1 MARTRAADY
10 EDKRDAIHRAAARI
24 LSKADG
30 KASMT
35 QIAGACGISKALL
48 YHYFKN
54 RDELVF
60 DIIHTHLSEI
70 DRALGEAAEGLEGRS
85 RLHRLSATLLDLYEN
100 ADDLHRL
107 QLGALGALPNEDA
120 QRIKQVERAILE
132 HFRIAIRQIAPE
144 LDRPRMIAVTMGLMG
159 MLNWAF
165 TWFRSDG
172 PLTRAEFA
180 RMATEMA
187 LSEIKGP

>member
-35 QIAGACGISKALL
+35 QIASACGISKALL

-70 DRALGEAAEGLEGRS
+70 DRSLGAATDGLEGRA

-107 QLGALGALPNEDA
+107 QLGALGALPEEDA

-132 HFRIAIRQIAPE
+132 HFRIAIRQIAPD
-144 LDRPRMIAVTMGLMG
+144 LDRARMIAVTMGLMG

-187 LSEIKGP
+187 LSEIDRP

>member
-10 EDKRDAIHRAAARI
+10 DDKRDAIHRAAARI

-35 QIAGACGISKALL
+35 QIATACGISKALL
-48 YHYFKN
+48 YHYFRN

-70 DRALGEAAEGLEGRS
+70 DRALADAVDGLQGRE
-85 RLHRLSATLLDLYEN
+85 RLHCLSATLLDLYEN

-107 QLGALGALPNEDA
+107 QLGALGALPDEDA
-120 QRIKQVERAILE
+120 RRIRQVERSILE
-132 HFRIAIRQIAPE
+132 HFRSTIREIAPDLE
-144 LDRPRMIAVTMGLMG
+144 RGRFIAVTMALMG

-165 TWFRSDG
+165 TWFRPGG
-172 PLTRAEFA
+172 PLTRADFA

-187 LSEIKGP
+187 LSEIDGQ

>member
-10 EDKRDAIHRAAARI
+10 DDKRDAIHRVAARI

-35 QIAGACGISKALL
+35 QIAEACGISKALL
-48 YHYFKN
+48 YHYFRN

-70 DRALGEAAEGLEGRS
+70 DEALAEVSAGLAGRE
-85 RLHRLSATLLDLYEN
+85 RLHRLSATLLDLYED

-107 QLGALGALPNEDA
+107 QLGALGALPDEDV
-120 QRIKQVERAILE
+120 QRIRQVERSILE
-132 HFRIAIRQIAPE
+132 RFRLTIREIAPDI
-144 LDRPRMIAVTMGLMG
+144 DRPRLIAVTMALMG

-165 TWFRSDG
+165 TWFRPGG
-172 PLTRAEFA
+172 PLTRADFA

-187 LSEIKGP
+187 LSEIEKE

>member
-10 EDKRDAIHRAAARI
+10 DDKRDAIHRAAARI

-30 KASMT
+30 KASMN
-35 QIAGACGISKALL
+35 QIADACGISKALL
-48 YHYFKN
+48 YHYFRN
-54 RDELVF
+54 RDELIF

-70 DRALGEAAEGLEGRS
+70 DHTLHEEANGLKGRE
-85 RLHRLSATLLDLYEN
+85 RLHKLSDALLTLYED

-107 QLGALGALPNEDA
+107 QLGALGALPDEDV
-120 QRIKQVERAILE
+120 QRIREVERAILG
-132 HFRIAIRQIAPE
+132 HFRSAVREIAPDLE
-144 LDRPRMIAVTMGLMG
+144 RPRMVAVTMGLMG

-172 PLTRAEFA
+172 PLTRTEFA
-180 RMATEMA
+180 RMATDMA
-187 LSEIKGP
+187 LSEIEKG